1 MKFGNI
7 SLDGIVEVLASR
19 GWVDKPATRSHA

>member
-7 SLDGIVEVLASR
+7 SLDGIVEVLTSR
-19 GWVDKPATRSHA
+19 GWVDKPTMRSHV